1 MNPPRPPETESSVP
15 VVPPRAPFLWPLFLA
30 AVFGPPVLTGLA
42 AWMDHRGAAAP
53 AMMFLGG
60 AAGGITAGILVGCRL
75 GKTPAT
81 KALLSLLFSGVMTV
95 AVVSMSGLG
104 CSLGNYKLDFR

>member
-1 MNPPRPPETESSVP
+1 MNPPSIPEGPSAFPDVP
-15 VVPPRAPFLWPLFLA
+15 ARAPFLWPLFLA
-30 AVFGPPVLTGLA
+30 AVLVPPLLTALA

-60 AAGGITAGILVGCRL
+60 AAGGITAGVMLGCRL
-75 GKTPAT
+75 GKTSTT
-81 KALLSLLFSGVMTV
+81 KVLLSLLFSGVMTV
-95 AVVSMSGLG
+95 AVVSMSGIG